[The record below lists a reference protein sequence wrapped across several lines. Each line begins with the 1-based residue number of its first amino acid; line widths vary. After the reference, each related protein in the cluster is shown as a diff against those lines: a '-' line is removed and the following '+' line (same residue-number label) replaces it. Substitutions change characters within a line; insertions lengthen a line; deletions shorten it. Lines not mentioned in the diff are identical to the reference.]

1 MLKLLSTIN
10 KKLMSFYI
18 IIAFFILWEVAPR
31 IGWADPQFVPP
42 LSHVIASGKQLTLV
56 KILID
61 TSVSLKRIIIGFTL
75 STILAIPVGF
85 LLGGAFPWLA
95 KFLKPL
101 LSFLA
106 QIPAFILFPVFV
118 IIFGIG
124 EKGIYTVIL
133 WAAFWPI
140 MFTTIL
146 GVQDVDPLLIKSAK
160 SMGSNNL
167 TIFFKVIIP
176 AALKSIMM
184 GMKTGLTMA
193 FMMLIGAEGLG
204 ADSGLGWLIH
214 NSQSMGF
221 IPRIYLA
228 VILIAVLGLAINYIF
243 QWLEESII
251 IWK

>member
-1 MLKLLSTIN
+1 VLKIISAIN
-10 KKLMSFYI
+10 KRLISLYI

-31 IGWADPQFVPP
+31 IGLADPQFMPP
-42 LSHVIASGKQLTLV
+42 LSHVLASAKQVT
-56 KILID
+56 ILAIILD
-61 TSVSLKRIIIGFTL
+61 TAVSLKRIIIGFTL
-75 STILAIPVGF
+75 STVLAVPIGF

-95 KFLKPL
+95 KFFKPL
-101 LSFLA
+101 LNFLS

-140 MFTTIL
+140 MFTTIV
-146 GVQDVDPLLIKSAK
+146 GVQNVDPLLIKSAK

-176 AALKSIMM
+176 AALESIII
-184 GMKTGLTMA
+184 GMKTGMSMA
-193 FMMLIGAEGLG
+193 FMMLIGAESLG

-214 NSQSMGF
+214 NAQSMGF
-221 IPRIYLA
+221 VPRIYLA
-228 VILIAVLGLAINYIF
+228 VILVAVLGLVVNYVF
-243 QWLEESII
+243 QWIEESII

>member
-1 MLKLLSTIN
+1 MLKILYAIN
-10 KKLMSFYI
+10 KKLLSLYV

-31 IGWADPQFVPP
+31 IGWADPQFMPP
-42 LSHVIASGKQLTLV
+42 LSHVLASAKQVTLL
-56 KILID
+56 KILLD
-61 TSVSLKRIIIGFTL
+61 TCVSLKRIIIGFTL
-75 STILAIPVGF
+75 STILAVPVGF
-85 LLGGAFPWLA
+85 LLGGAFPKFA
-95 KFLKPL
+95 KFFKPL

-106 QIPAFILFPVFV
+106 QIPPFILFPVFV

-140 MFTTIL
+140 MFTTIA
-146 GVQDVDPLLIKSAK
+146 GVQNVDPLLIKSAK

-176 AALKSIMM
+176 AALESIII
-184 GMKTGLTMA
+184 GMKTGMSMA
-193 FMMLIGAEGLG
+193 FMMLIGAESLG
-204 ADSGLGWLIH
+204 SDSGLGWLIH

-228 VILIAVLGLAINYIF
+228 VILVAILGLVVNYVF

-251 IWK
+251 VWK